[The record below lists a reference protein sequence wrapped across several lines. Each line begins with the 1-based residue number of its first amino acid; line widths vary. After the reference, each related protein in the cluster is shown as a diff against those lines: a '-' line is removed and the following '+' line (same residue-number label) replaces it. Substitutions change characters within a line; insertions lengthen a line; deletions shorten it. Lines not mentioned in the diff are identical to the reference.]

1 MNIHFGG
8 RFVGKTVL
16 DEKKAGKPL
25 LINLGAD
32 NEVKIQRE
40 KITDQLTESFLK
52 GMIDRLSI
60 ERKLDYR
67 IIIENLKSESVRV
80 KIIDAIPVPN
90 TDRIQMKDVGIKP
103 EPNERDWQK
112 RNGVMLWDI
121 QLPAK
126 TSKEIYIS
134 FTIKYPKD
142 YKIEL

>member
-1 MNIHFGG
+1 
-8 RFVGKTVL
+8 
-16 DEKKAGKPL
+16 
-25 LINLGAD
+25 
-32 NEVKIQRE
+32 
-40 KITDQLTESFLK
+40 
-52 GMIDRLSI
+52 MIDRLSI

-90 TDRIQMKDVGIKP
+90 TDRIQMKDVSIKP